1 MMIRKILVLL
11 VALACV
17 VFSHEIPDRADYEG
31 GTDHIIFDGHECR
44 IHSFPL
50 NEFIAE
56 HYAEWPFRPLM
67 EFGYGNPPVFT
78 YFTPRFGGGYS
89 AFWSIRDSSLYLDS
103 VKINSLSRSVSLS
116 RALYYDKE
124 DNRVVSVNIP
134 PKEIVLNT
142 SAEKRVVKTQNN
154 ESVLADFVSDT
165 ISFSCGN
172 LDYTSIL
179 KGYRCYELG
188 VDKGRVVYM
197 PRATSDC
204 YRADYEDGA
213 RELPQPRTKIKKKKR
228 YEKLPKLYHEYSS
241 PFADY
246 YKILDSLRQVLD
258 DKGNV
263 PYLEVSRKDPKFKRF
278 EDFFNIHA
286 VNRSYWHP
294 VYCGDEEYAFYVSL
308 KGDTPFNEIVLRLRE
323 GEPFLENPVE
333 SIKLFL
339 KTLIAVRKNPS
350 FEKWL
355 RYKMPLMNYK
365 NVSLQY
371 RDSIAVVFELF
382 PKELVW
388 NKVGMSGQYV
398 GSLVFLKEYV
408 PQYEFILNDAGDV
421 LVTCANLS
429 EDEWFFDVPVDKKDW
444 IYKKFGIASLANMQR
459 CTKPESEKEPLGK
472 LCNYMIIRH
481 DGTIEYGPESG
492 AL

>member
-1 MMIRKILVLL
+1 MIKKIWFLV
-11 VALACV
+11 VTLACAV
-17 VFSHEIPDRADYEG
+17 LANEIPDRALAEG
-31 GTDHIIFDGHECR
+31 GTDHIIFDGHVCR
-44 IHSFPL
+44 IFSFPL
-50 NEFIAE
+50 NEFIAK

-67 EFGYGNPPVFT
+67 ESGYGNPPVYT

-103 VKINSLSRSVSLS
+103 VKINARSRSVSLS

-142 SAEKRVVKTQNN
+142 SAEKRVVKMQNS

-172 LDYTSIL
+172 MDYTSIL
-179 KGYRCYELG
+179 KGYYCYELG
-188 VDKGRVVYM
+188 VDKGRIVYL

-213 RELPQPRTKIKKKKR
+213 RVLSQPRTKIKKKKR

-263 PYLEVSRKDPKFKRF
+263 PYLEESRKDPNFKRF
-278 EDFFNIHA
+278 ENFFNIHA

-294 VYCGDEEYAFYVSL
+294 VYHGDEEYAYYVSL

-339 KTLIAVRKNPS
+339 KMLIAVRKNPT

-355 RYKMPLMNYK
+355 RYKMPLMNYQ

-371 RDSIAVVFELF
+371 RDSIAVIFELF

-398 GSLVFLKEYV
+398 GSLVFLEQYA

-444 IYKKFGIASLANMQR
+444 IYKKYGIAPVANMQR
-459 CTKPESEKEPLGK
+459 CTRPLTEKEPLDK

-481 DGTIEYGPESG
+481 DGTIEYGPKSG
-492 AL
+492 EL

>member
-1 MMIRKILVLL
+1 MIRKFLVLL
-11 VALACV
+11 VAFACS
-17 VFSHEIPDRADYEG
+17 VFALEIPDRADAEG
-31 GTDHIIFDGHECR
+31 GTDHIIFDGHVCR
-44 IHSFPL
+44 IFSFPL
-50 NEFIAE
+50 NEFIAK

-67 EFGYGNPPVFT
+67 ESGYGNPPVYT

-103 VKINSLSRSVSLS
+103 VKINARSRSVSLS

-142 SAEKRVVKTQNN
+142 SAEKRVVKMQNS

-172 LDYTSIL
+172 MDYTSIL
-179 KGYRCYELG
+179 KGYYCYELG
-188 VDKGRVVYM
+188 VDKGRIVYL

-213 RELPQPRTKIKKKKR
+213 RVLSQPRTKIKKKKR

-263 PYLEVSRKDPKFKRF
+263 PYLEESRKDPNFKRF
-278 EDFFNIHA
+278 ENFFNIHA

-294 VYCGDEEYAFYVSL
+294 VYHGDEEYAYYVSL

-339 KTLIAVRKNPS
+339 KMLIAIRKNPS

-355 RYKMPLMNYK
+355 RYKMPLMNYQ

-371 RDSIAVVFELF
+371 RDSIAVIFELF

-388 NKVGMSGQYV
+388 NKVGMSDQYV
-398 GSLVFLKEYV
+398 GSLVFLEQYA

-429 EDEWFFDVPVDKKDW
+429 EDECFFDVPVDKKDW
-444 IYKKFGIASLANMQR
+444 IYKKYGIAPVANMQR
-459 CTKPESEKEPLGK
+459 CTRPLTEKEPLDK

-481 DGTIEYGPESG
+481 DGTIEYGPKSG
-492 AL
+492 DW